1 MKKTAR
7 ITVVESRESLWGMQ
21 WQCKARSVMTLLP
34 SPLKLTY
41 LFIIV
46 DSRLRASGFTV
57 GLWSAHTTGREWWG
71 RYLCCAILIKVIDM
85 RMHKFSR
92 TRMCEESWRHANC
105 GCCSFSSLF
114 FVASQWM
121 NPHIYILSSA
131 QAEKLDF
138 DIFTR
143 ICWTSQPPTK
153 WSLNCDHDLI
163 NFIQSSSSFVCCAS
177 VLSRGISDVSN
188 GRTGDPQLS
197 WAGFELTFPSF
208 KFHSGELCWAAH
220 SGGKKFKFPFIS
232 ISSSLLCLSLLR
244 LVPET
249 VSSSLHMAVMGRA
262 GGDSSQL
269 SRVNIK

>member
-1 MKKTAR
+1 MQTAAA
-7 ITVVESRESLWGMQ
+7 VHSL
-21 WQCKARSVMTLLP
+21 
-34 SPLKLTY
+34 
-41 LFIIV
+41 LF
-46 DSRLRASGFTV
+46 
-57 GLWSAHTTGREWWG
+57 
-71 RYLCCAILIKVIDM
+71 
-85 RMHKFSR
+85 
-92 TRMCEESWRHANC
+92 
-105 GCCSFSSLF
+105 F

-143 ICWTSQPPTK
+143 ICWTSQPPTEMIIK
-153 WSLNCDHDLI
+153 LRSRSHQLYSVVVVVRSSAALLLSHEEFLMSLM
-163 NFIQSSSSFVCCAS
+163 
-177 VLSRGISDVSN
+177 G
-188 GRTGDPQLS
+188 GRETRS
-197 WAGFELTFPSF
+197 WAELDSSWL
-208 KFHSGELCWAAH
+208 FHHLNFTLVSCVEQRS